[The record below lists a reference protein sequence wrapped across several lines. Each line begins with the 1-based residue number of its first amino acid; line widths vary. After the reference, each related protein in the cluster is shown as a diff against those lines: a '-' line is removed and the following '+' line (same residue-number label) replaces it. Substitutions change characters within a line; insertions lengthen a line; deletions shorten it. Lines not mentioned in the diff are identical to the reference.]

1 MKTKHTRL
9 LARVTL
15 LIFAITFIVLLFGSC
30 STLKVTEKENN
41 TEVKTVVSEKSKTQ
55 STNTEVIKIKFPS
68 ISDRSEFPVFIP
80 TKSKTVYDTI
90 TNTITKYVP
99 TKLPNLDF
107 VKNYGDVKV
116 KFGIK
121 EGVFYHDYFSPE
133 RIETNTSKNS
143 STTSNSS
150 YVSITDRYILKFT
163 KIVKNTPNW
172 KIYFLVFVLLVVI
185 FRKTIVKSLTKLLPT
200 AKWVIWLA
208 SKII

>member
-1 MKTKHTRL
+1 MKTKCNWQIARIFL
-9 LARVTL
+9 LL
-15 LIFAITFIVLLFGSC
+15 FAIIFTIIVFVSC
-30 STLKVTEKENN
+30 STLKFTEKENN
-41 TEVKTVVSEKSKTQ
+41 TEIKTVVSEKNKTEN
-55 STNTEVIKIKFPS
+55 TNTEVTKIKFPS

-80 TKSKTVYDTI
+80 SKTKTVYDTI

-99 TKLPNLDF
+99 IKLPNLDF

-133 RIETNTSKNS
+133 RIETTTSKNS

-172 KIYFLVFVLLVVI
+172 KIYVLVFVLVIVI
-185 FRKTIVKSLTKLLPT
+185 FRKAIVKSLTKLLPG